1 MPDGSYPEGGAPA
14 APPLVVNGTSF
25 PPFNAAFNA
34 GTAVPGVY
42 YAVPPF
48 GSPPREGAP
57 EYEEIA
63 VKFPGVPGVAF
74 KRLAPFGLRTI
85 KVELVFFGPKSLV
98 ETNRATLQDSF
109 SQLARYTI
117 SLPDGPT
124 RNGCR
129 MTPGSGLATSQMV
142 IAGYLSVIAA
152 FEFRQYSEEN

>member
-1 MPDGSYPEGGAPA
+1 MSI
-14 APPLVVNGTSF
+14 LVINGRSF
-25 PPFNAAFNA
+25 SPFSEAFNNGQA
-34 GTAVPGVY
+34 LPGVY

-74 KRLAPFGLRTI
+74 KRLAPFGPRPI
-85 KVELVFFGPKSLV
+85 KVELIFFGSKASN
-98 ETNRATLQDSF
+98 ESDRAGLQDSF
-109 SQLARYTI
+109 SQLQRYTI

-129 MTPGSGLATSQMV
+129 MVQGSGLATSQQA
-142 IAGYLSVIAA
+142 IAGYVALIVA
-152 FEFRQYSEEN
+152 FEFRQYSQES

>member
-1 MPDGSYPEGGAPA
+1 MSVLVINSSNFAPF
-14 APPLVVNGTSF
+14 SE
-25 PPFNAAFNA
+25 AFNA

-48 GSPPREGAP
+48 GAPPREGAP

-74 KRLAPFGLRTI
+74 KRLAPFGPRPI

-98 ETNRATLQDSF
+98 ETNRAALQDSF

-129 MTPGSGLATSQMV
+129 MVQGSGLATSQQA
-142 IAGYLSVIAA
+142 IAGYVALIVA
-152 FEFRQYSEEN
+152 FEFRQYSQET